1 MGICFLYEYKMNIGI
16 DIEEIKR
23 FKNLLKDKKFIER
36 IFSKDEIEYCL
47 SKKKNSVQH
56 FAVRFA
62 GKEAV
67 WKAINKSKKLTIT
80 DISFKNS
87 ISGKPLVY
95 IKNKI
100 TKNIEVSFSHNNTT
114 VVAVAVSTICK

>member
-1 MGICFLYEYKMNIGI
+1 MNIGI

-23 FKNLLKDKKFIER
+23 FQKLLKDKKFIER

-47 SKKKNSVQH
+47 SKKKNYVQH

-67 WKAINKSKKLTIT
+67 WKATNKSKKLVMT

-87 ISGKPLVY
+87 NIGKPEVY
-95 IKNKI
+95 IKGKKVSYI
-100 TKNIEVSFSHNNTT
+100 DISFSHNRTT
-114 VVAVAVSTICK
+114 VVAVAIFSK

>member
-1 MGICFLYEYKMNIGI
+1 MNIGI

-23 FKNLLKDKKFIER
+23 FNNLLKDKKFIER

-47 SKKKNSVQH
+47 SKKKNAIQH

-67 WKAINKSKKLTIT
+67 WKAINKSKKFVIT

-87 ISGKPLVY
+87 ITGKPEVY
-95 IKNKI
+95 IKGKKI
-100 TKNIEVSFSHNNTT
+100 SYIDISFSHTKNT
-114 VVAVAVSTICK
+114 VVAVAISRK

>member
-1 MGICFLYEYKMNIGI
+1 MNIGI

-23 FKNLLKDKKFIER
+23 FQKLLKDKTFIDR
-36 IFSKDEIEYCL
+36 IFSKDEIAYCY

-67 WKAINKSKKLTIT
+67 WKAINKSKKILIT
-80 DISFKNS
+80 DISFRNS
-87 ISGKPLVY
+87 IIGKPEVY
-95 IKNKI
+95 IKGKKVSYI
-100 TKNIEVSFSHNNTT
+100 DISFSHNKTT
-114 VVAVAVSTICK
+114 VVAVAIAKK

>member
-1 MGICFLYEYKMNIGI
+1 MNIGI

-23 FKNLLKDKKFIER
+23 FQKLLKDNKFINR

-47 SKKKNSVQH
+47 SKRKNAVQH

-67 WKAINKSKKLTIT
+67 WKAINKSNKLTIT

-87 ISGKPLVY
+87 DLGKPEVFIKGKKVSY
-95 IKNKI
+95 IDI
-100 TKNIEVSFSHNNTT
+100 SFSHNKYT
-114 VVAVAVSTICK
+114 VVAVAISSK